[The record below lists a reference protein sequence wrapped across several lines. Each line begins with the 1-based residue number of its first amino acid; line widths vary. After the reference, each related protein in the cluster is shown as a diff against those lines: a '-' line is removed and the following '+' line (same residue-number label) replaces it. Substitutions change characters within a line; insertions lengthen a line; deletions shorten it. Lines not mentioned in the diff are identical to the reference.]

1 MGSLDARTVL
11 EQYEGLGF
19 ENSPDD
25 FQRAMLRVLE
35 RNGMNGT
42 PKKKLFLGES
52 SGSDDGDEDMSD
64 EEDEDEIAESSHHGR
79 SQAQIEHKKAFKS
92 VKVAKA
98 LKKTSKSE
106 KRAKTFPGGGRKGV
120 SSGLSTV
127 VHQGR
132 RVKKGGS
139 YGGPGGGQW
148 WRELGN

>member
-64 EEDEDEIAESSHHGR
+64 EEDEDGDESFEPATDKDVERIGKKWKLTPAMQALRDRAVPVDFVKGRDWDISAWPAHELEAE
-79 SQAQIEHKKAFKS
+79 K
-92 VKVAKA
+92 
-98 LKKTSKSE
+98 E
-106 KRAKTFPGGGRKGV
+106 KQRAIMEGFD
-120 SSGLSTV
+120 
-127 VHQGR
+127 
-132 RVKKGGS
+132 
-139 YGGPGGGQW
+139 
-148 WRELGN
+148 